1 MTQTSQV
8 FLSRFRCQDEDS
20 ARRLVNVLLVAG
32 LLPEL
37 HAPRLPGDSWEVVA
51 AAELVPT
58 PDNVADLRRD
68 MESAARRAR
77 VSFEGCDPER

>member
-1 MTQTSQV
+1 
-8 FLSRFRCQDEDS
+8 
-20 ARRLVNVLLVAG
+20 
-32 LLPEL
+32 
-37 HAPRLPGDSWEVVA
+37 
-51 AAELVPT
+51 VPT